1 MDFGAFFF
9 VFDLYRVVQLNL
21 TPEIEVFYMPFNRSL
36 SILSR
41 LGNRGDRVSD
51 FSLQK
56 LRFSALRG
64 PN

>member
-1 MDFGAFFF
+1 MY
-9 VFDLYRVVQLNL
+9 LYSRNSNRNPESQAKAVPVQSFL
-21 TPEIEVFYMPFNRSL
+21 
-36 SILSR
+36 ILSDVMNR

-56 LRFSALRG
+56 LCFSALCG